1 MILREVMEEA
11 RYKQM
16 DWEHIASNPVEL
28 AASGA
33 TKEQA
38 DYLVSHFKQ
47 QYEALREV
55 LGVNNG

>member
-1 MILREVMEEA
+1 MMLREVMEDA
-11 RYKQM
+11 RYRQM
-16 DWEHIASNPVEL
+16 DWEHIASDPVEL

-38 DYLVSHFKQ
+38 DYLANHFKQ

-55 LGVNNG
+55 LGVTQ